1 MIAFRLAG
9 AVSLALLWATGGMA
23 LARPSAPPAHVA
35 RHLGPHES
43 IDHSGRKQKGRA
55 SYYAPHFANRRMA
68 DGRRFNP
75 DSNMAASRTLPFGT
89 TAKVTNLNN
98 GRSALVQVQDRG
110 PRAQDRIMDVT
121 PKVADQLGMKK
132 SGAVPVV
139 IAPIVVTEPNGAVQL
154 GVGAAE
160 VSPRAVV
167 AATKA
172 AQAATRRPEGLP

>member
-1 MIAFRLAG
+1 M
-9 AVSLALLWATGGMA
+9 ALLWATSGMA

>member
-1 MIAFRLAG
+1 
-9 AVSLALLWATGGMA
+9 
-23 LARPSAPPAHVA
+23 
-35 RHLGPHES
+35 
-43 IDHSGRKQKGRA
+43 
-55 SYYAPHFANRRMA
+55 
-68 DGRRFNP
+68 
-75 DSNMAASRTLPFGT
+75 MAASRTLPFGT